1 MSLTLAVSPSPM
13 PPVLPDRTE
22 PHDEPPYAEWCRR
35 IRRGDSRA
43 FELLF
48 RDLHPGLVRFA
59 GTLAESAAASDD
71 LVQEAFVRLWERR
84 DRLDPARS
92 VRALLYQ
99 TVRNLGLNRVRDR
112 STRQDKLNGLA
123 ADAPAPI
130 VLPDA
135 HAEAADTGDR
145 LRAWVADL
153 PDRQR
158 EALRLTR
165 FEGLSHDEAAE
176 VMGVSPRTVNNHLV
190 RALRTLRDRLHRLD
204 PPTA

>member
-1 MSLTLAVSPSPM
+1 MSPVLAAPPRPMPRVPPDSTEPSPHA
-13 PPVLPDRTE
+13 D
-22 PHDEPPYAEWCRR
+22 WCRR
-35 IRRGDSRA
+35 IRGGDARA
-43 FELLF
+43 FEALF

-59 GTLAESAAASDD
+59 GTLAESAAAADD

-84 DRLDPARS
+84 EKLDPTRS

-112 STRQDKLNGLA
+112 ATRKDKLDGLA
-123 ADAPAPI
+123 TETPGHVI
-130 VLPDA
+130 IQPDA
-135 HAEAADTGDR
+135 HAEAARTSDR
-145 LRAWVADL
+145 LQAWVAAL

-190 RALRTLRDRLHRLD
+190 RALRTLRDRLNRLD
-204 PPTA
+204 SPTA